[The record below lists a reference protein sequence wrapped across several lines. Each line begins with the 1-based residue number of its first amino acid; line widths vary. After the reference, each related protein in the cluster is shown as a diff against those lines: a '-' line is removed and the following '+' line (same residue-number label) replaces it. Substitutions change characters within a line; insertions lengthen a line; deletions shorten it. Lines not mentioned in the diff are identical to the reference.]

1 MKLLDALGLALAL
14 SQKRRKPIP
23 AVCPVPPPSPASDDR
38 PYTVRLAEWIAQ
50 TQDRKKP

>member
-23 AVCPVPPPSPASDDR
+23 TALPSQR
-38 PYTVRLAEWIAQ
+38 
-50 TQDRKKP
+50 